1 MKEEKKKTSK
11 LILCFAL
18 ILATVSLPACGYSS
32 SAHQAKSSANSSSTS
47 QSEKLKAKTQST
59 PKKSAERQWVDD
71 SPSYEDDR
79 WPTNNR
85 ELLSIPKSERWY
97 NASKHIG
104 TQCTIAGPIANSYQ
118 ATNSTGSPIFLD
130 IGAAYP
136 NKKRV
141 SIVIWDE
148 DIQDNRQLLDD
159 VYGRSNCWISVTGY
173 LSKYNGNMQMKSS
186 NGLSYTWWT
195 GVN

>member
-1 MKEEKKKTSK
+1 MPRGKPYPPEFKAK
-11 LILCFAL
+11 
-18 ILATVSLPACGYSS
+18 VSLEAMAG
-32 SAHQAKSSANSSSTS
+32 
-47 QSEKLKAKTQST
+47 
-59 PKKSAERQWVDD
+59 
-71 SPSYEDDR
+71 
-79 WPTNNR
+79 
-85 ELLSIPKSERWY
+85 
-97 NASKHIG
+97 HI
-104 TQCTIAGPIANSYQ
+104 
-118 ATNSTGSPIFLD
+118 

-148 DIQDNRQLLDD
+148 DIDGNRQLLDD
-159 VYGRSNCWISVTGY
+159 VFGRSNCWISVTGY